1 MSFID
6 RLIEPR
12 NQIPEDRKT
21 FSNSFLK
28 RLILPLFIEQLLLM
42 VVGMADTMMVSHA
55 GEATV
60 SGVSLDTMFYTIFI
74 FMFTAVGTG
83 GSVIVSQYIGSKDRK
98 NANTAASQ
106 LYFIALVFSVACMAV
121 ILAFGNLIIDL
132 LYGSADAEVLAAC
145 RIYLRIVAL
154 SFPAN
159 AVYNAGTA
167 LYRSMGKTSVTMKVS
182 IAMNLINIIGNA
194 IGIFVLRA
202 GATGVAWP
210 TTISWYFAAVVMTV
224 LCLRK
229 ENQVSI
235 DPGRLF
241 RPDGSMIRRILRVA
255 VPNGIENGLFQ
266 AAKVVIGSFVAS
278 FGTAQIAA
286 NGIGQTIWSLAACV
300 SSSMAPAF
308 VTVVG
313 QCMGSSDTDTAGYYL
328 RKMTRISTILAAVWN
343 ILILALLP
351 AILPLY
357 DISAETRGLL
367 IIIVIIHN
375 VFCGSIGALFGPFS
389 AGLRAA
395 GDVKFTMYASIFCTV
410 IFRTCLS
417 IVLGV
422 WLQMGVI
429 GVAIAMVSDW
439 TLKAILLVL
448 RYRSGKWKQF
458 KLI

>member
-1 MSFID
+1 MPFMD
-6 RLIEPR
+6 RLMEPR
-12 NQIPEDRKT
+12 NQIPQERKL
-21 FSNSFLK
+21 FSNSFLR

-60 SGVSLDTMFYTIFI
+60 SGVSLDTMFYTIFL

-98 NANTAASQ
+98 SANMAASQ
-106 LYFIALVFSVACMAV
+106 LYFIALVFSTACMAV
-121 ILAFGNLIIDL
+121 ILLFGSSIIDL

-145 RIYLRIVAL
+145 QIYLRIVAL

-159 AVYNAGTA
+159 AVYNAGTS

-182 IAMNLINIIGNA
+182 IAMNLINITGNA

-202 GATGVAWP
+202 GAAGVAWP
-210 TTISWYFAAVVMTV
+210 TTISWYFAAVVMTI
-224 LCLRK
+224 LCLNK
-229 ENQVSI
+229 KNPVSI
-235 DPGRLF
+235 SPSLLF
-241 RPDGSMIRRILRVA
+241 RPNGSMIRRILRVA

-300 SSSMAPAF
+300 SSSMSPAF
-308 VTVVG
+308 VTVIG
-313 QCMGSSDTDTAGYYL
+313 QCMGSGDTDAAGYYL
-328 RKMTRISTILAAVWN
+328 WKLTRISTILSAVWN
-343 ILILALLP
+343 GLILLLLP

-357 DISAETRGLL
+357 DISAETHSLL

-417 IVLGV
+417 ILLGV
-422 WLQMGVI
+422 WLQLGVI
-429 GVAIAMVSDW
+429 GVAIAMVGDW

>member
-1 MSFID
+1 MTFID

-12 NQIPEDRKT
+12 NQIPQERKT

-28 RLILPLFIEQLLLM
+28 QLILPLFIEQLLLM

-83 GSVIVSQYIGSKDRK
+83 GSVIVSQYIGSKNRGG
-98 NANTAASQ
+98 ANTAASQ
-106 LYFIALVFSVACMAV
+106 LYFIALVFSVVCTAV
-121 ILAFGNLIIDL
+121 ILIFGNLIIDL
-132 LYGSADAEVLAAC
+132 LYGSAEAEVLAAC
-145 RIYLRIVAL
+145 RVYLRIVAL

-182 IAMNLINIIGNA
+182 IAMNLINVIGNA
-194 IGIFVLRA
+194 VGIFVLRA
-202 GATGVAWP
+202 GAAGVAWP

-229 ENQVSI
+229 ENQVSL
-235 DPGRLF
+235 DPKHLF

-255 VPNGIENGLFQ
+255 VPNGIESGLFQ
-266 AAKVVIGSFVAS
+266 AAKVVVGSFVAS

-300 SSSMAPAF
+300 SSSMSPAF

-313 QCMGSSDTDTAGYYL
+313 QCMGSGDREAAGYYL
-328 RKMTRISTILAAVWN
+328 WKLTRISTVLSAAWN

-357 DISAETRGLL
+357 DISAETQELL

-410 IFRTCLS
+410 IFRTSLS

-422 WLQMGVI
+422 WLQIGVI

-439 TLKAILLVL
+439 ALKAILLVL
-448 RYRSGKWKQF
+448 RYRSGKWSQH

>member
-1 MSFID
+1 MPFMD
-6 RLIEPR
+6 RLMEPR
-12 NQIPEDRKT
+12 NQIPQERKL
-21 FSNSFLK
+21 FSNSFLR

-60 SGVSLDTMFYTIFI
+60 SGVSLDTMFYTIFL

-98 NANTAASQ
+98 SANMAASQ
-106 LYFIALVFSVACMAV
+106 LYFIALVFSTACMAV
-121 ILAFGNLIIDL
+121 ILLFGSSIIDL

-145 RIYLRIVAL
+145 QIYLRIVAL

-159 AVYNAGTA
+159 AVYNAGTS

-182 IAMNLINIIGNA
+182 IAMNLINITGNA

-202 GATGVAWP
+202 GAAGVAWP
-210 TTISWYFAAVVMTV
+210 TTISWYFAAVVMTI
-224 LCLRK
+224 LCLNK
-229 ENQVSI
+229 KNPVSI
-235 DPGRLF
+235 SPSLLF
-241 RPDGSMIRRILRVA
+241 RPNGSMIRRILRVA

-300 SSSMAPAF
+300 SSSMSPAF
-308 VTVVG
+308 VTVIG
-313 QCMGSSDTDTAGYYL
+313 QCMGSGDTDAAGYYL
-328 RKMTRISTILAAVWN
+328 WKLTRISTILSAVWN
-343 ILILALLP
+343 GLILLLLP

-357 DISAETRGLL
+357 DISAETRSLL

-417 IVLGV
+417 ILLGV
-422 WLQMGVI
+422 WLQLGVI
-429 GVAIAMVSDW
+429 GVAIAMVGDW